1 MRKVTCGKLLAMRTW
16 ALVGDVLEIGGNSG
30 HLPAT
35 VDEVYASIV
44 EGNPFRDDLKPGKVG
59 AAKLLRFS
67 PYPVDLFIALK
78 PTEDN
83 GWPSFQYEAR
93 TQQAE
98 CFPVSEA
105 AVERG
110 HVVHE
115 GTWYALASGAGE
127 ELQAILERTGIGVGT
142 DGLKPFIELK
152 KLAIEGAP
160 VVDRLPD
167 GALKRHAFRSSSC
180 DTGSPVGILATL
192 YPYQVDGWQWL
203 RFILAEQF
211 GGLLADEMGLGKT
224 LQVISALRDPGSE
237 NPIAASLVVA
247 PGSLL
252 ENWVREIR
260 KFCPE
265 FSVLK
270 HQGRMRTGRPLDL
283 SDYNVVVV
291 SYDTVIRDLSLLKM
305 IKWNVV
311 ILDEAQN
318 IRNPDAL
325 RTRSVKEIDRQVGLA
340 VTGTPVEN
348 RLRDLWSIIDFVV
361 PGYLGELGDFE
372 TRYLD
377 NEEAASDLET
387 IVSPLILRRRVA
399 DVAKDLPA
407 RIDIPEYLEMT
418 DAEVT
423 GYEAI
428 RQAIHDEYGTAA
440 KLVELGRLRQFC
452 AHPSILGESVG
463 QMSGSM
469 DFTKMLRLKGLLEE
483 VFMRD
488 EKALVFTS
496 YTAMSDL
503 IAAMASRE
511 FGVMADTL
519 DGRVPIGDRQP
530 LLDRFARHPGAA
542 VLALN
547 PKAGGS
553 GLNITA
559 ANHVIHYNPEWNP
572 ALEDQASARA
582 HRRGQTRPVT
592 VHRMIFAGTV
602 EEVMDERLMRKRS
615 VAENAIV
622 GVKGEEEDYDDI
634 LSALTRSPLST

>member
-1 MRKVTCGKLLAMRTW
+1 MMTW
-16 ALVGDVLEIGGNSG
+16 VIIGDVLEISDGQN

-35 VDEVYASIV
+35 AEQIYASVI
-44 EGNPFRDDLKPGKVG
+44 ENSAFRDDLEPGKAG
-59 AAKLLRFS
+59 AAGSLRFV
-67 PYPVDLFIALK
+67 PYPVDLLIAIE
-78 PTEDN
+78 PNADD
-83 GWPSFQYEAR
+83 GRPSFHYEAR
-93 TQQAE
+93 TQQGE

-110 HVVHE
+110 HVIHE
-115 GTWYALASGAGE
+115 GTWYPLSGGAGE
-127 ELQAILERTGIGVGT
+127 ELQAILERTGIRAGT

-152 KLAIEGAP
+152 KLAVEGAP

-167 GALKRHAFRSSSC
+167 GVLKRHAFRGSGC

-224 LQVISALRDPGSE
+224 LQVISALRDPGIE
-237 NPIAASLVVA
+237 NPIAASLVIA

-252 ENWVREIR
+252 ENWVREIG
-260 KFCPE
+260 KFCPD

-270 HQGRMRTGRPLDL
+270 HQGPTRTGRPLDL
-283 SDYNVVVV
+283 SGYNVVVV

-318 IRNPDAL
+318 IRNPDAR
-325 RTRSVKEIDRQVGLA
+325 RTRSVKEIGRQVGLA

-348 RLRDLWSIIDFVV
+348 RLRDLWSIMDFVV
-361 PGYLGELGDFE
+361 PGYLGELEDFE
-372 TRYLD
+372 ARYLD

-387 IVSPLILRRRVA
+387 VVSPLILRRRVA

-418 DAEVT
+418 DAEVA

-428 RQAIHDEYGTAA
+428 RQAIQEEYGAA
-440 KLVELGRLRQFC
+440 ARLVELGRLRQFC
-452 AHPSILGESVG
+452 AHPAILGKSVG
-463 QMSGSM
+463 QLSGSVG
-469 DFTKMLRLKGLLEE
+469 FTKMLRLRELLEE
-483 VFMRD
+483 VFLRD

-503 IAAMASRE
+503 IAAMASTE
-511 FGVMADTL
+511 FGVLADTL
-519 DGRVPIGDRQP
+519 DGRVPIDQRQP
-530 LLDRFARHPGAA
+530 LLDRFTMHPGAA
-542 VLALN
+542 VLVLN

-622 GVKGEEEDYDDI
+622 GVKGAEGDYDDI
-634 LSALTRSPLST
+634 LSALTRSPLSTQGDAE